1 METKNYAELS
11 SLKWGVE
18 DININVERAYN
29 AGYITEERM
38 NELLSMTDTDKI
50 AFLEGVIESIEDHL
64 MEEINIAIFES
75 ITELNTNMKSFF
87 SQNYDSNTKE

>member
-50 AFLEGVIESIEDHL
+50 EFLEGVIESIEDHL
-64 MEEINIAIFES
+64 MEEINVAIFES

-87 SQNYDSNTKE
+87 SQNYDSNTKV

>member
-64 MEEINIAIFES
+64 MEKINIAIFES

-87 SQNYDSNTKE
+87 SQNYDSNTKV

>member
-1 METKNYAELS
+1 MKTKNYAELS

-18 DININVERAYN
+18 DINTNVERVYN

-64 MEEINIAIFES
+64 MEEINWAIFES
-75 ITELNTNMKSFF
+75 MTE
-87 SQNYDSNTKE
+87 

>member
-18 DININVERAYN
+18 DININVERAYD

-38 NELLSMTDTDKI
+38 NKLLSMTDADKI
-50 AFLEGVIESIEDHL
+50 AFLEGVIESIESHL
-64 MEEINIAIFES
+64 MEQINVAIFES
-75 ITELNTNMKSFF
+75 ITEQTE
-87 SQNYDSNTKE
+87 Y

>member
-50 AFLEGVIESIEDHL
+50 AFLEGVIELIEDRL
-64 MEEINIAIFES
+64 MQEINVAIFES
-75 ITELNTNMKSFF
+75 ITKQTE
-87 SQNYDSNTKE
+87 Y

>member
-29 AGYITEERM
+29 AGYISEERM

-50 AFLEGVIESIEDHL
+50 AFLEGVIELIEDRL
-64 MEEINIAIFES
+64 MQEINVAIFES
-75 ITELNTNMKSFF
+75 ITKQTE
-87 SQNYDSNTKE
+87 Y

>member
-38 NELLSMTDTDKI
+38 NELLSMTDADKI
-50 AFLEGVIESIEDHL
+50 AFLEGVIESIESHL
-64 MEEINIAIFES
+64 MEQINDAIF
-75 ITELNTNMKSFF
+75 
-87 SQNYDSNTKE
+87 DSMVFKVS

>member
-38 NELLSMTDTDKI
+38 NEVLSMTDTDKI

>member
-1 METKNYAELS
+1 MEIKNYAELS

-64 MEEINIAIFES
+64 MEEINIAIFQS

>member
-1 METKNYAELS
+1 MKTKNYAELS

-18 DININVERAYN
+18 DINTNVERVYN

-50 AFLEGVIESIEDHL
+50 AFLEGVIELIEDRL
-64 MEEINIAIFES
+64 MQEINVAIFES
-75 ITELNTNMKSFF
+75 ITKQTE
-87 SQNYDSNTKE
+87 Y

>member
-29 AGYITEERM
+29 SGYITEERM
-38 NELLSMTDTDKI
+38 NDLLSMTDADKI
-50 AFLEGVIESIEDHL
+50 AFLEGVIESIEDRL
-64 MEEINIAIFES
+64 MEQINVAIFES
-75 ITELNTNMKSFF
+75 ITEQTE
-87 SQNYDSNTKE
+87 Y

>member
-64 MEEINIAIFES
+64 MEEINIAIFQS

-87 SQNYDSNTKE
+87 SQNYDSNTKV

>member
-29 AGYITEERM
+29 AGYITEKRM
-38 NELLSMTDTDKI
+38 DELLSMTDTDKI

-64 MEEINIAIFES
+64 MEEINIAIFQS

>member
-87 SQNYDSNTKE
+87 SQNYDSNTKV